1 MIALF
6 CLCLALFVS
15 PFKSKSRLEAENIA
29 LRHQLIILR
38 RKVRGRMLTHVIVLS
53 LALRS
58 LSPASRSIWS
68 SDAERRPRDGAPPAG
83 GSRQLLHVVPL
94 EPPAGR
100 ASYPWKSTRRE
111 GFRIHAGSAAQLI
124 AMPVHL
130 GLPVLGIPL
139 VHHGAVVEA
148 QQLRRAGVWQQQ
160 PHYLLIP

>member
-15 PFKSKSRLEAENIA
+15 PFKSKSRREAENIA

-83 GSRQLLHVVPL
+83 GSGQLLHVVPL

-111 GFRIHAGSAAQLI
+111 GFRIHAGSAAQLSPFQCTL
-124 AMPVHL
+124 ASQSL
-130 GLPVLGIPL
+130 DPL
-139 VHHGAVVEA
+139 IHHGAVVEA
-148 QQLRRAGVWQQQ
+148 QQLRRAEVWQQQ